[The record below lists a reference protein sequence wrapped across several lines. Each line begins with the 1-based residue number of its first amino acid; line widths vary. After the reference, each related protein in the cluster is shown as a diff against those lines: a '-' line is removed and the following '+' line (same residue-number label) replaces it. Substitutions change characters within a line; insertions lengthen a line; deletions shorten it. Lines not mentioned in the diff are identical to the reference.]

1 MLERLLDGSLMPH
14 GHCLLWR
21 EDLLFLHLSGDILTF
36 IAYASI
42 PAALIYMVR
51 NRADLHIN
59 SFFMLFA
66 AFIAFCGITHAIS
79 MLNIW
84 YGYYFIEGLAKFFT
98 GIISILT
105 AIMFWRLMPT
115 IMAIP
120 SSKMLAQRNDELLQ
134 MQRQLRQANNEL
146 EKNAVELRNLA
157 STDTLTGL
165 HNRRLI
171 LKLLTKDLEISTRYN
186 RELSLLMVDI
196 DHFKN
201 INDKYGHQMG
211 DHVLS
216 LIAKKLEDECRQTD
230 LVGRY
235 GGEEFL
241 IILPETNQQAAIELA
256 ERVRNEVNGLDIG
269 LSIAIS
275 CSIGVTSL
283 IKGDS
288 ITTLIKRADDALYQ
302 AKDQGRNR
310 VVSA

>member
-36 IAYASI
+36 VAYASI

-51 NRADLHIN
+51 KRADLHIN
-59 SFFMLFA
+59 SFFILFA

-120 SSKMLAQRNDELLQ
+120 SSKILAQRNDELLQ

-171 LKLLTKDLEISTRYN
+171 LKLLSKDLEISTRYN